1 MRRSPPRST
10 RRSSSTSTRGT
21 SAAGAITRSYT
32 GLVNTGAGVTGAQ
45 ASLATFTHKALDETL
60 PLIEGLKPLS
70 VATDPEELEAV
81 RSILAGSWIQFVD
94 ELGVEGGPRRLRADN
109 LADQL
114 AGPRAQGQAIL
125 RQGLS
130 HIVLFGR
137 HLGLLDNQDQ
147 LDHNR
152 VVLTEEETTLTDYI
166 VVRDYVRNAVRS
178 WDEYVLEFGGG
189 GGATTDLGSGL
200 VRLQR
205 ALTVADESVDELY
218 SALDSVF
225 IGPDG
230 GSSRTSTSATTSA

>member
-1 MRRSPPRST
+1 MRTTSPT
-10 RRSSSTSTRGT
+10 SSPS
-21 SAAGAITRSYT
+21 
-32 GLVNTGAGVTGAQ
+32 
-45 ASLATFTHKALDETL
+45 
-60 PLIEGLKPLS
+60 
-70 VATDPEELEAV
+70 
-81 RSILAGSWIQFVD
+81 
-94 ELGVEGGPRRLRADN
+94 
-109 LADQL
+109 
-114 AGPRAQGQAIL
+114 PRAQGQAIL

-152 VVLTEEETTLTDYI
+152 VVLTEEETTLTNYI

-230 GSSRTSTSATTSA
+230 GSSRTFDFGNNERMTI